1 MSRTKAFAL
10 MAASAIAAAIATA
23 ANAAAPVPT
32 GPASVSIGPIT
43 VHDVSLTM
51 AKAAAE
57 ATLAECR
64 AKGYHTAATVVDR
77 AGQVIVSMRDEL
89 ATPQMAEM
97 SRRKAYTARMFRTST
112 AEWAKRTRED
122 PSIAPQR
129 DLPDVLALAGGVPIK
144 MGEETIGAVASSGSN
159 LAQDDACAH
168 AGAARAEAMMK

>member
-1 MSRTKAFAL
+1 MYLTGIYARGILSAAAVAL
-10 MAASAIAAAIATA
+10 ATAASAAS
-23 ANAAAPVPT
+23 APTHFTPST
-32 GPASVSIGPIT
+32 GPIT
-43 VHDVSLTM
+43 VHDISLEM

-57 ATLAECR
+57 ATIGECR
-64 AKGYHTAATVVDR
+64 AKGFHTAATVVDR

-112 AEWAKRTRED
+112 ADWAKRTRED
-122 PSIAPQR
+122 PAVAPQR

-144 MGEETIGAVASSGSN
+144 MGEETIGAVASSGSS

-168 AGAARAEAMMK
+168 AGATRAEAMMK

>member
-1 MSRTKAFAL
+1 MSLTKL
-10 MAASAIAAAIATA
+10 CAASILSALALSLASPAAA
-23 ANAAAPVPT
+23 
-32 GPASVSIGPIT
+32 ASGPIT
-43 VHDVSLTM
+43 VHDLSLDM
-51 AKAAAE
+51 ARAAAE
-57 ATLAECR
+57 TTLAECR
-64 AKGYHTAATVVDR
+64 ARGFHTAATVVDR

-112 AEWAKRTRED
+112 ADWAKRTREG

-168 AGAARAEAMMK
+168 AGAAKAEGMMK

>member
-1 MSRTKAFAL
+1 MSRIKGFAGI
-10 MAASAIAAAIATA
+10 AITAWAAAIASA
-23 ANAAAPVPT
+23 AGAAQAPA
-32 GPASVSIGPIT
+32 GPAKVSVGPIT
-43 VHDVSLTM
+43 VHDVSLEM
-51 AKAAAE
+51 AKAAAD
-57 ATLAECR
+57 ATIMECR

-97 SRRKAYTARMFRTST
+97 SRRKAYTARMFRVST
-112 AEWAKRTRED
+112 ADWAKRTRED
-122 PSIAPQR
+122 PSVAPQR

-144 MGEETIGAVASSGSN
+144 MGEETIGAVASSGSS

>member
-1 MSRTKAFAL
+1 MHLTGICARNILSAL
-10 MAASAIAAAIATA
+10 TIGLATAASAASAPTPFKPATG
-23 ANAAAPVPT
+23 V
-32 GPASVSIGPIT
+32 IT
-43 VHDVSLTM
+43 VHDVSLEM

-57 ATLAECR
+57 ATIGECR
-64 AKGYHTAATVVDR
+64 AKGFHTAVTVVDR

-97 SRRKAYTARMFRTST
+97 SRRKAYTARMFRVST
-112 AEWAKRTRED
+112 ADWAKRTRDD
-122 PSIAPQR
+122 PSVAPQR

-168 AGAARAEAMMK
+168 AGATKAEGMMK

>member
-1 MSRTKAFAL
+1 MSLIK
-10 MAASAIAAAIATA
+10 ASAGAAIVALTGA
-23 ANAAAPVPT
+23 IVFGANAAQAPS
-32 GPASVSIGPIT
+32 GPAKTSVGPIT
-43 VHDVSLTM
+43 VHDVSLEM
-51 AKAAAE
+51 AKAAAD
-57 ATLAECR
+57 ATIYECR

-112 AEWAKRTRED
+112 ADWAKRTRED

-144 MGEETIGAVASSGSN
+144 MGEETIGAVASSGST
-159 LAQDDACAH
+159 LTQDDACAH
-168 AGAARAEAMMK
+168 SGAAKAEGMMK

>member
-1 MSRTKAFAL
+1 MSLKPC
-10 MAASAIAAAIATA
+10 AASILSALALSLPSPAGAA
-23 ANAAAPVPT
+23 
-32 GPASVSIGPIT
+32 SGPIT
-43 VHDVSLTM
+43 VHDLSLDM
-51 AKAAAE
+51 ARAAAE
-57 ATLAECR
+57 TTLAECR
-64 AKGYHTAATVVDR
+64 AKGFHTAATVVDR

-112 AEWAKRTRED
+112 ADWAKRTRED

-168 AGAARAEAMMK
+168 AGAAKAEGMMK

>member
-1 MSRTKAFAL
+1 
-10 MAASAIAAAIATA
+10 MASLCAVACAAHAVQA
-23 ANAAAPVPT
+23 PT
-32 GPASVSIGPIT
+32 GPVKPSLGPIT
-43 VHDVSLTM
+43 VHDVSLEM

-57 ATLAECR
+57 ATIDECR

-97 SRRKAYTARMFRTST
+97 SRRKAYTARMFRVST
-112 AEWAKRTRED
+112 ADWAKRTRED

-144 MGEETIGAVASSGSN
+144 MGEETIGAVASSGSS

-168 AGAARAEAMMK
+168 AGAIRAEGMMK